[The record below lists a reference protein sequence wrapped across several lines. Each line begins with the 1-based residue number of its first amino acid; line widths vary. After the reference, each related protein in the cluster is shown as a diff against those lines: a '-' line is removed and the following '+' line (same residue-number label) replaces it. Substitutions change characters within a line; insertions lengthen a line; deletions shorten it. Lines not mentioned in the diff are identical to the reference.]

1 MERKVTRVARRQG
14 ASSEASGSGG
24 TMAKL
29 CVAGATFG
37 MVAAATLSVTP
48 AAMGDGT
55 HGRSPGAA
63 SKGATHTSGTSDKL
77 LEFDPTAYTTLTVT
91 IDGSPTKVRWY
102 KEVCYVAKPTAVAAS
117 ATVTNTAC
125 GYQSM
130 NIYVPESAWDDQDAA
145 IYFAVNNAGWMT
157 SYVRAAV
164 QDGQA
169 LDSSTSNVGAAL
181 KAGQV
186 FANVATRSR
195 GLVAADGSYAGKS
208 PAVVVDGKAA
218 IRYLRLN
225 DRAMPG
231 NAERIVVNGT
241 SGGGGLGAIIGASG
255 NNKDYYPYLQ
265 QVGAAGIDA
274 KGRSSIRDDVFA
286 VNLYCPITDLGN
298 ADAIYEWLFTVVGT
312 RAADPRN
319 NAQPAASAEIAA
331 QFAAYEKSL
340 GLTNPDGTPLTAAT
354 VLSQLKK
361 EIAKSAETYM
371 RAGSD
376 IPDLGQTFTYPV
388 GAGREVV
395 FSNSSSVND
404 WLDVDNA
411 TDKVISVDI
420 QKYLYFL
427 SEQASLKPAPAFD
440 RYGVLD
446 KGVSNGTES
455 TLFGT
460 SSQLYFNY
468 APWSWANNNVLGD
481 GSGTD
486 DTGLSLRQYLKRST
500 LLNDQLKLINPMK
513 YVDTRD
519 SDAAPYW
526 YVRVGTRDRDT
537 APIVSINLNRKLLQ
551 DKSIEDVNYHLAW
564 MQPHAG
570 NYDVPEA
577 TAWISKS
584 LAAADSSLTNV
595 KVTAGHSTQTV
606 TPSGTKLAV
615 TVPRGTRGVSL
626 KAFATTDGATV
637 RAPRAVRLSS
647 RGSAKVKIV
656 VTSDDRR
663 SSTTYTLTVTT
674 SRH

>member
-1 MERKVTRVARRQG
+1 MERTGTRSARRQVG
-14 ASSEASGSGG
+14 SSQRSMRGSTGSKVG
-24 TMAKL
+24 
-29 CVAGATFG
+29 VAGAALG
-37 MVAAATLSVTP
+37 VLAAATLAVTP
-48 AAMGDGT
+48 AAVGVGS
-55 HGRSPGAA
+55 HGGSPGKHSESAA
-63 SKGATHTSGTSDKL
+63 HTSGTSDKVL
-77 LEFDPTAYTTLTVT
+77 KFDPSAYTTLNVT

-102 KEVCYVAKPTAVAAS
+102 KEVCYVAKPTTVAAS

-130 NIYVPESAWDDQDAA
+130 NVYVPESAWDDQDAA
-145 IYFAVNNAGWMT
+145 IYFAVSNSGWMA
-157 SYVRAAV
+157 SYVRAGV
-164 QDGQA
+164 QDGQV
-169 LDSSTSNVGAAL
+169 LSSATSNVGAAL

-225 DRAMPG
+225 DQVMPG
-231 NAERIVVNGT
+231 NAERIVLNGT

-255 NNKDYYPYLQ
+255 NNKDYYPYLR

-298 ADAIYEWLFTVVGT
+298 ADAIYEWLFTVLGT
-312 RAADPRN
+312 RAADARN
-319 NAQPAASAEIAA
+319 NAQPDASAEIAA
-331 QFAAYEKSL
+331 QFPAYEKSL

-361 EIAKSAETYM
+361 EIAKSAEIYM
-371 RAGSD
+371 RAGND
-376 IPDLGQTFTYPV
+376 IPDLGQTFTYPA

-404 WLDVDNA
+404 WLDVDND
-411 TDKVISVDI
+411 TDEVISVDV

-427 SEQASLKPAPAFD
+427 SEQASLKAAPAFD

-446 KGVSNGTES
+446 KGINNGTES

-460 SSQLYFNY
+460 SGQLYFNY
-468 APWSWANNNVLGD
+468 APWSWANNNVPGD

-486 DTGLSLRQYLKRST
+486 DTGLSLKQYLKRST
-500 LLNDQLKLINPMK
+500 LLDDQIKLINPME
-513 YVDTRD
+513 YIDTRG

-537 APIVSINLNRKLLQ
+537 APLVSLNLDRKLLQ

-577 TAWISKS
+577 SAWISRS
-584 LAAADSSLTNV
+584 LAAADSSLASV
-595 KVTAGHSTQTV
+595 KVTAGRSNQTL
-606 TPSGTKLAV
+606 TPSGTKIAA
-615 TVPRGTRGVSL
+615 TVPKGTREVSL
-626 KAFATTDGATV
+626 KGFATADGATV
-637 RAPRAVRLSS
+637 RMPRKVRLSS
-647 RGSAKVKIV
+647 RGSTKVRIV
-656 VTSDDRR
+656 VTSDDHR

-674 SRH
+674 SSH